1 MAIMAAMVQISGLV
15 IVIMMFMRI
24 VCRMVPMVV
33 VLLCSGS
40 QAEAECSDD
49 GDVFYEQVHRDAP
62 F

>member
-1 MAIMAAMVQISGLV
+1 V